1 MALMSRGLSRW
12 VAEAGKN
19 QLGAGRG
26 RGLVCDSFNSYSS
39 LEKKKHRVPLIRKGS
54 IDLIRTLIGGS
65 RKGTQPTSL
74 CT

>member
-39 LEKKKHRVPLIRKGS
+39 LEKKKKAPCAA
-54 IDLIRTLIGGS
+54 D
-65 RKGTQPTSL
+65 
-74 CT
+74 